1 MTMFRAVSLACLLAV
16 VPSMS
21 AGAQDVATS
30 RAAVFLTLP
39 SSARA
44 LGLGE
49 AWGAVADDGEALF
62 YNPAQLARLRS
73 IDVSASIQ
81 RYVAATTLASFVAAT
96 PLGPGTVALGVRSLD
111 YGSTPEFVI
120 ASPDMP
126 ETGVATGAQVSAQD
140 VAVSLGYG
148 LSVALRGRL
157 RVGAAVTWA
166 QQHVASFAGS
176 AVAADI
182 GASYT
187 LRNGWDFAA
196 ALQNAGSRLTLAAVT
211 APLPLTWRATVAAP
225 LVVAERLTMRPM
237 AEVRQWSGGPVTGV
251 IAAEGTWRASTDA
264 PQVAARVGYAFR
276 GTGDDRSPL
285 TAGIGLGF
293 GRITLDYAYEGFEL
307 MGGATHRVGVR
318 LSAAPKVR

>member
-1 MTMFRAVSLACLLAV
+1 MTMLRRVSLVCLFAAVPLLA
-16 VPSMS
+16 
-21 AGAQDVATS
+21 AGAQDVANS

-44 LGLGE
+44 LALGE
-49 AWGAVADDGEALF
+49 AWGAVADDGAALF
-62 YNPAQLARLRS
+62 YNPAQLARVRGA
-73 IDVSASIQ
+73 DVSASVQ

-96 PLGPGTVALGVRSLD
+96 PIGPGAVAFGVRYLD
-111 YGSTPEFVI
+111 YGSTPEIVI
-120 ASPDMP
+120 ASPAIP

-140 VAVSLGYG
+140 VALSLGYG
-148 LSVALRGRL
+148 IGIAWGGRL

-166 QQHVASFAGS
+166 QQHVASYSGS
-176 AVAADI
+176 AVAGDI

-187 LRNGWDFAA
+187 LPSGWDFAA
-196 ALQNAGSRLTLAAVT
+196 AVQNAGSRLTLAAVT
-211 APLPLTWRATVAAP
+211 ASLPLTWRATVAAP
-225 LVVAERLTMRPM
+225 VVVAERLTLRPM

-251 IAAEGTWRASTDA
+251 IAAEGRWRASADA
-264 PQVAARVGYAFR
+264 PRVAARVGYAFR

-293 GRITLDYAYEGFEL
+293 GRITLDYAYEGFDL

-318 LSAAPKVR
+318 LSAAPRAR